1 MATVTEILDRVSRKT
16 GTMATGNERA
26 DALAALNSVYK
37 RAVLQTECYANVA
50 SYAFTTSSDS
60 YAVSAVSTDIMLIQD
75 ISHNSDAYYKKL
87 LQKPISWITSRR
99 SGSSSTGFPRCYAMI
114 GTNKIAFYPN
124 PNIGDT
130 ISVTYVQTPPTLVE
144 SGPSAGEE
152 STPTAIPAVFHDD
165 VLMAGTIVHMLDEDQ
180 RIDDAGAWS
189 QRYQAGLYALSE
201 WANTFGGTDQAIQ
214 DHVHTTEYNVAN
226 DFRSR
231 Y

>member
-26 DALAALNSVYK
+26 DALAALNSVYQ
-37 RAVLQTECYANVA
+37 RAVLQSECYANETT
-50 SYAFTTSSDS
+50 YTFTASSDS
-60 YAVSAVSTDIMLIQD
+60 YAVSAIATDILLIQN
-75 ISHNSDAYYKKL
+75 IVHNAGSYYKNL
-87 LQKPISWITSRR
+87 LQKPIGWLKARR
-99 SGSSSTGFPRCYAMI
+99 NGSNPGGYPRIYSML

-124 PNIGDT
+124 PNVNDT
-130 ISVTYVQTPPTLVE
+130 VDVTYIQVPPTLVE

-165 VLMAGTIVHMLDEDQ
+165 VLMAGTIVHMLEEDQ
-180 RIDDAGAWS
+180 RSGDADRWA

-201 WANTFGGTDQAIQ
+201 YANTFGGSDQAIQ
-214 DHVHTTEYNVAN
+214 DHVNTFEYNVAN